1 MDQNDVGGRDQELSR
16 LYHALMNPLTVV
28 LGYAQLLAARKD
40 LEDDVRTQVTRILEE
55 ARECSR
61 IIERARA
68 ASPRPRTTAP
78 SASGLHVVPSEPSG
92 SPRRRVLVVDDE
104 PVIQKLT
111 AEALGGENDVVGV
124 SNANDAARR
133 LLAED
138 FDVVLLDLSL
148 GGDVTGR
155 SLYET
160 LLVQQ
165 PEVAERVV
173 FVTGGIVD
181 AETQEFVT
189 HSGRDYLQKPFHLR
203 TLREVV
209 ARVGSL

>member
-1 MDQNDVGGRDQELSR
+1 MDPIETGGRDRELSK

-28 LGYAQLLAARKD
+28 LGYAQLLASRKD
-40 LEDDVRTQVTRILEE
+40 LDEDVRNQVARILEE

-68 ASPRPRTTAP
+68 ASPRAAAP
-78 SASGLHVVPSEPSG
+78 ASGAVSQAG
-92 SPRRRVLVVDDE
+92 DAPRRRVLVVDDE

-111 AEALGGENDVVGV
+111 AEALGAENDVVGV
-124 SNANDAARR
+124 STAVEAAQR

-148 GGDVTGR
+148 GGEISGR
-155 SLYET
+155 ALYET
-160 LLVQQ
+160 LVVQQ
-165 PEVAERVV
+165 SDVAEKVV
-173 FVTGGIVD
+173 FVTGGIQNAEVVD
-181 AETQEFVT
+181 FVT
-189 HSGRDYLQKPFHLR
+189 RSGREFLQKPFHLR

-209 ARVGSL
+209 ARVGEI